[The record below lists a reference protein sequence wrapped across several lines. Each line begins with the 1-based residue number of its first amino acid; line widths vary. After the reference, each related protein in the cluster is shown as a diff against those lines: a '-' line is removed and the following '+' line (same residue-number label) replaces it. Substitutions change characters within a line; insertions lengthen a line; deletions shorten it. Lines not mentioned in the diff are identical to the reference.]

1 MAPLEPEF
9 VEQTGLA
16 ESTLEQHV
24 LKILYFRGDV
34 YRQDLSNAIGLRFR
48 VTQEIVENLK
58 LRHHIQIKKS
68 LGVGNVASLFS
79 LTETGRTPAREYLES
94 NRYAGPAPV
103 PIEQYVALVPQQ
115 RPREGWLT
123 KLKADNGIYLIDDL
137 GRQRATPGEVLEPLD
152 RPDGAAG
159 RLPKLF

>member
-1 MAPLEPEF
+1 MAPPEPEF

-16 ESTLEQHV
+16 ESTLERHV
-24 LKILYFRGDV
+24 LKSLYFRGDV
-34 YRQDLSNAIGLRFR
+34 YDQDLSNAVGLRFR

-103 PIEQYVALVPQQ
+103 PIEQYVA
-115 RPREGWLT
+115 PRASAAAARGLADQAEGEQWNLPHRR
-123 KLKADNGIYLIDDL
+123 L
-137 GRQRATPGEVLEPLD
+137 GP
-152 RPDGAAG
+152 AACHA
-159 RLPKLF
+159 R